1 MMGALWTVFTK
12 PRYVLVAVLVALCVF
27 VFAVW
32 LPNISLIISVLTS
45 DVGTITEKVAF
56 VFSLLGSITTNFTAV
71 SAVSTILIAISF
83 GMNVALLMYY
93 IRKVRIGRN
102 VSTVGGAS
110 IAGLVSGFL
119 GVGCAA
125 CGTFIL
131 SSVLVLAGAGGVLSY
146 LPFGG
151 EEFGFTG
158 IILLVYSSFSLVQRI
173 QKPDVCK
180 LLIS

>member
-1 MMGALWTVFTK
+1 MLGTLWTVFQK
-12 PRYVLVAVLVALCVF
+12 IRHALIAALVAVGVF
-27 VFAVW
+27 MFAVW
-32 LPNISLIISVLTS
+32 LPNISLIVSVLKS
-45 DVGTITEKVAF
+45 DVGTIAEKIAF
-56 VFSLLGSITTNFTAV
+56 MFSLLGSITTNFTAA
-71 SAVSTILIAISF
+71 SAVSTILIAILF

-131 SSVLVLAGAGGVLSY
+131 SSVLVLVGVGGILSY
-146 LPFGG
+146 LPFDG
-151 EEFGFTG
+151 EEFGFVG
-158 IILLVYSSFSLVQRI
+158 IILLSYSNFTLVQRI

-180 LLIS
+180 LIIN